1 MNFWQAMSMG
11 SFLLAWYSRA
21 SADGKIT
28 QQEVL
33 DGVREALMVAGVN
46 IEIEVPAAPAPPVP
60 AAPATRYHESG
71 ATYRGGT
78 DAAGRRAGDAASSPT
93 ELAGR

>member
-11 SFLLAWYSRA
+11 SFLLAWYARA

-33 DGVREALMVAGVN
+33 DGVREALLVAGLD
-46 IEIEVPAAPAPPVP
+46 IEIEVPAPPAPAP
-60 AAPATRYHESG
+60 RYHESG
-71 ATYRGGT
+71 ATYRGGV
-78 DAAGRRAGDAASSPT
+78 DVGGRRAGDAAGSPA